1 MVLALFSFYKRCI
14 LECQFEEYL
23 YVFHK
28 TIMKNIVYCVTYALF
43 LLEFH
48 KKKKKHWQMICAFC
62 LTDLENDLN

>member
-1 MVLALFSFYKRCI
+1 MVLALFSFYKGCI

-48 KKKKKHWQMICAFC
+48 KKKKKKKTLAD
-62 LTDLENDLN
+62 DLCIFFN